1 MPNRFSRS
9 IEQTAFLSVML
20 VTFLGV
26 TGALAAAATI
36 DVVTSKRE
44 LADAAGAAAARVER
58 SLRAGDAAQALDGI
72 GSIAAARLYR
82 ADGSLLA
89 ETPPARPLRAGFATN
104 LASRF
109 AAAEIVCSR
118 NAAGETFCTEPA
130 AAPLAIRIGWW
141 LRVLGL
147 GALAALAMG
156 ALGGSLVRR
165 ALQRRV
171 GALGELAGRIA
182 RERDYSQRAPAAPG
196 VVGSVGAAMN
206 ALVEQ
211 MQERETAFRR
221 RTIELEA
228 ANKELEGFVHS
239 VSHDLRG
246 PLGSIDGF
254 AAALQDFHNDLDAT
268 GRECVSWIR
277 EGCRQMRELIEGLL
291 EMARL
296 ARADMAH
303 DEVDLSAIARSVAQT
318 LQQKAPERHV
328 RFEIKDGAR
337 TVGDPRLLRAVVE
350 NLMNNAFKFTRNR
363 DDAQIEFGVVRNGG
377 EPAFF
382 VRDNGAGFDPTQAAK
397 MFRPFQRLHSTR
409 EFEGTG
415 IGLATVQ
422 KIVMRHGGR
431 AWAEGDVGK
440 GATFYFT
447 ACADDAVH
455 A

>member
-1 MPNRFSRS
+1 MPKRFSRS

-20 VTFLGV
+20 ITFLGV
-26 TGALAAAATI
+26 TGALATAAAI

-44 LADAAGAAAARVER
+44 LADAAAAASARVER
-58 SLRAGDAAQALDGI
+58 SLRAGDTAQALDGI
-72 GSIAAARLYR
+72 GAIAAARLYR
-82 ADGSLLA
+82 ADGSVIA
-89 ETPPARPLRAGFATN
+89 ETPPARPLRAGLATK

-141 LRVLGL
+141 LRVLAI
-147 GALAALAMG
+147 GALAALAIG
-156 ALGGSLVRR
+156 ALGGMLVRR
-165 ALQRRV
+165 ALQRSV
-171 GALGELAGRIA
+171 APLGEFVNRIA
-182 RERDYSQRAPAAPG
+182 HDRDYSQRIPVGAGAI
-196 VVGSVGAAMN
+196 GSVATSMN
-206 ALVEQ
+206 ALVAQ
-211 MQERETAFRR
+211 LQEREATIRR
-221 RTIELEA
+221 RTMELEA
-228 ANKELEGFVHS
+228 SNKELEGFVHA

-246 PLGSIDGF
+246 PLGSIEGF
-254 AAALQDFHNDLDAT
+254 ASALDDYQDDLDDA
-268 GRECVSWIR
+268 GREWLSWIH

-296 ARADMAH
+296 SRADMSH
-303 DEVDLSAIARSVAQT
+303 DPVDLSEIARSVAET
-318 LQQKAPERHV
+318 LRQKEPARQV

-377 EPAFF
+377 ESAFF

-422 KIVMRHGGR
+422 KIVMRHGGK

-440 GATFYFT
+440 GATIYFT
-447 ACADDAVH
+447 AGADDAVH